1 MSALDGRAPLVLDV
15 RELGRRAG
23 AMMTIRRTVPAP
35 TDLVNPMIGI
45 PAGSDLAVDVMA
57 ESVIE
62 GVLITG
68 TAQGVSQGFCSRCL
82 EPVSSPLTVDVQE
95 LFQYADANDDD
106 QDEELPTFDGELIDL
121 EPTIRDAVVL
131 ALPIAPVCDEDC
143 QGLCSECGVRI
154 ADNPGHHHDQTDPR
168 WAVLGTVFAE
178 DADMTEDDA
187 VIKEALQTKDAAT
200 HGRETKEKG

>member
-23 AMMTIRRTVPAP
+23 AMMTIRRTAPAP

-45 PAGSDLAVDVMA
+45 PAGSDLGIDVMA

-68 TAQGVSQGFCSRCL
+68 TVQGAAQGSCSRCL
-82 EPVSSPLTVDVQE
+82 EPFTTPLTVEVQE
-95 LFQYADANDDD
+95 LFQYRDTGSDD

-131 ALPIAPVCDEDC
+131 ALPIAPVCDEGC
-143 QGLCSECGVRI
+143 QGLCSECGVRM

-168 WAVLGTVFAE
+168 WAVLGELFTEGAVPTE
-178 DADMTEDDA
+178 DAVA
-187 VIKEALQTKDAAT
+187 KDAAAA
-200 HGRETKEKG
+200 GRETKEKG

>member
-15 RELGRRAG
+15 RELHRRAG
-23 AMMTIRRTVPAP
+23 AMMTIRRTAPAP
-35 TDLVNPMIGI
+35 ADLVNPMIGI

-68 TAQGVSQGFCSRCL
+68 TVQGVAQGSCSRCL
-82 EPVSSPLTVDVQE
+82 EPVSETLTVDVQE
-95 LFQYADANDDD
+95 LFQYADVDEADR
-106 QDEELPTFDGELIDL
+106 DEELPTFQDDLIDL

-131 ALPIAPVCDEDC
+131 ALPLAPVCDEDC
-143 QGLCSECGVRI
+143 EGLCSECGVPL

-168 WAVLGTVFAE
+168 WAVLGKVF
-178 DADMTEDDA
+178 TED
-187 VIKEALQTKDAAT
+187 TAAD
-200 HGRETKEKG
+200 GRTTTTATEGRDTKESG